1 MLYIKSPRL
10 AGLEKKTVSHSQPLQ
25 MANDAKIKIWL
36 LSRDQIQ
43 SAVRK
48 TCLNIKPFV
57 KAS

>member
-25 MANDAKIKIWL
+25 MANDAKIKIQL

-43 SAVRK
+43 GAVKK
-48 TCLNIKPFV
+48 T
-57 KAS
+57 